1 MRREKEGKMGCFEI
15 LYKDCF
21 DKKCVGFGYGESKEE
36 VIEKFPTFN
45 GCRLILKKRI
55 TICVGEINYNI
66 LHNILS
72 QCEK

>member
-45 GCRLILKKRI
+45 GCRLIDIKETDYDLCRRNKLQHF
-55 TICVGEINYNI
+55 TQYT
-66 LHNILS
+66 LS
-72 QCEK
+72 M